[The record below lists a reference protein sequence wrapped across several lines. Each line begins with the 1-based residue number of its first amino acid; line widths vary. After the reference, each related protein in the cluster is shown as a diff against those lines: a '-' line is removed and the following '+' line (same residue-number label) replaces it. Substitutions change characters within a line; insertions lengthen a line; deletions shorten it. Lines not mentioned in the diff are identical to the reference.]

1 MTSPARN
8 GEALLDLRG
17 IGKRF
22 PGVQALAE
30 VDFDLRRGEVHSI
43 VGENGAGKST
53 LIKILTGV
61 HQPDAGS
68 YAIDGRPAAADS
80 PRAAIAAGISV
91 VYQEPKLV
99 PTLSVAENIF
109 FGRLPSRRGR
119 VAWRRLH
126 EEAAAALDQVG
137 LRLDPR
143 RQVRHLGIG
152 EQQLVEVAQ
161 ALTQSA
167 RVLILDE
174 PTSAL
179 SPREIERLFALIRR
193 LKQEGVAIVYVSHKL
208 EEILALSD
216 RVSVLRDG
224 RLVRTAP
231 VEELDGERLIS
242 LMVGRPLESEG
253 APAPAGSGVVAL
265 EVRNLST
272 ARVRDVSF
280 RAHRGEIVGFSGLM
294 GAGRTE
300 LARAVLG
307 ADRRHQGEIEVVGH
321 RLLPDSTAAARRLG
335 VGLVPEDR
343 RGGGLFPEQPVLHNM
358 TVAALDRFCSR
369 GVISPSRERAAA
381 AAFVEELSIRTPSLR
396 QRIAVLSGG
405 NQQKVLV
412 ARWLLKQNLE
422 VLFVDEPTRGIDVR
436 ARFAI
441 YRLLRE
447 MANRGLA
454 VIVISSE
461 IPELLRLC
469 NRIYVMKGG
478 CIVGELP
485 GAGTTPEELLA
496 RAI

>member
-1 MTSPARN
+1 MTYPARN
-8 GEALLDLRG
+8 PEPLLDLRG
-17 IGKRF
+17 ISKRF

-30 VDFDLRRGEVHSI
+30 VDFDLRRGEVHSL

-61 HQPDAGS
+61 HRADRGS
-68 YAIDGRPAAADS
+68 YAIDGRTAAAGN
-80 PRAAIAAGISV
+80 PREAIAAGISV
-91 VYQEPKLV
+91 VYQEPKLA
-99 PTLSVAENIF
+99 PNLSIAENIF

-137 LRLDPR
+137 LEVDPR

-193 LKQEGVAIVYVSHKL
+193 LKQEGAAILYVSHKL
-208 EEILALSD
+208 EEILAISD
-216 RVSVLRDG
+216 RVTVLRDG

-231 VEELDGERLIS
+231 VAELDGERLIS
-242 LMVGRPLESEG
+242 LMVGRPLGSEA
-253 APAPAGSGVVAL
+253 APAPTCGGEVSL

-307 ADRRHQGEIEVVGH
+307 ADRRRRGEIEVGGQ
-321 RLLPDSTAAARRLG
+321 RLPPDSTAAARRLG

-358 TVAALDRFCSR
+358 TVAALDRFCRR
-369 GVISPSRERAAA
+369 GVISPSRERDAASA
-381 AAFVEELSIRTPSLR
+381 LVEELSIRTPSLR

-412 ARWLLKQNLE
+412 ARWLMKRNLE
-422 VLFVDEPTRGIDVR
+422 VLFVDEPTRGIDVG
-436 ARFAI
+436 ARFEI

-447 MANRGLA
+447 MAGRGLA

-478 CIVGELP
+478 RIAAELP

>member
-137 LRLDPR
+137 LGLDPR

-208 EEILALSD
+208 EEILVLS
-216 RVSVLRDG
+216 
-224 RLVRTAP
+224 
-231 VEELDGERLIS
+231 
-242 LMVGRPLESEG
+242 
-253 APAPAGSGVVAL
+253 AGSACCGTAGWCAPP
-265 EVRNLST
+265 RWGSST
-272 ARVRDVSF
+272 AN
-280 RAHRGEIVGFSGLM
+280 G
-294 GAGRTE
+294 
-300 LARAVLG
+300 
-307 ADRRHQGEIEVVGH
+307 
-321 RLLPDSTAAARRLG
+321 
-335 VGLVPEDR
+335 
-343 RGGGLFPEQPVLHNM
+343 
-358 TVAALDRFCSR
+358 
-369 GVISPSRERAAA
+369 
-381 AAFVEELSIRTPSLR
+381 
-396 QRIAVLSGG
+396 
-405 NQQKVLV
+405 
-412 ARWLLKQNLE
+412 
-422 VLFVDEPTRGIDVR
+422 
-436 ARFAI
+436 
-441 YRLLRE
+441 
-447 MANRGLA
+447 
-454 VIVISSE
+454 
-461 IPELLRLC
+461 
-469 NRIYVMKGG
+469 
-478 CIVGELP
+478 
-485 GAGTTPEELLA
+485 
-496 RAI
+496 